1 MSTKTI
7 DVNIPESAIEELAQA
22 VTSHLDLDSAI
33 SDSEL
38 SGRVDELERQL
49 DDIDTGELVT
59 QGDIHDLRRD
69 IEDVQSNVEDCATDE
84 RVNDLEEDIRGL
96 NARLDALESAGEKAR
111 NDEGWPVTPED
122 MRGMK
127 SEILD
132 LVVQVTKIQGVLRNV
147 CEALSGMS
155 R

>member
-38 SGRVDELERQL
+38 SGRVDELERKL

-59 QGDIHDLRRD
+59 QGDIHDLRSD
-69 IEDVQSNVEDCATDE
+69 IEDVESNVQDCASDE
-84 RVNDLEEDIRGL
+84 RVNDLEEDIQGL
-96 NARLDALESAGEKAR
+96 NVRLDALESASNKAR